1 MFMVNKRFIY
11 SHSIRARV

>member
-11 SHSIRARV
+11 ITREKPV